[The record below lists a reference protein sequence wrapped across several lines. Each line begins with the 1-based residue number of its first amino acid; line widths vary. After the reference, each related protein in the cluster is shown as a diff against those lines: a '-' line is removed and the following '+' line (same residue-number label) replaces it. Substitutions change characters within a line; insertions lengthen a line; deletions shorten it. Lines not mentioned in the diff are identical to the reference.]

1 MDFECEETI
10 FYSDNKACLAEVRF
24 SVPGELWSEFE
35 KSPAYQGLKAHLDS
49 LRTQYTQR
57 QPRVSECKI
66 RIGADTTEIM
76 NTDQPNTI
84 TVNGV
89 EIPSYYYLW
98 RRLSALEEKIVWL
111 KIAVILELVIFVIV
125 QIFAFC

>member
-1 MDFECEETI
+1 MDFECEETV
-10 FYSDNKACLAEVRF
+10 FYSDNKACLVEVRF
-24 SVPGELWSEFE
+24 SIPGELWSEFE
-35 KSPAYQGLKAHLDS
+35 KSPAYQGLKAHLDR
-49 LRTQYTQR
+49 LRNQDTQR
-57 QPRVSECKI
+57 QPCVSECEI
-66 RIGADTTEIM
+66 RIGADTAEIM

-111 KIAVILELVIFVIV
+111 KIAVILELVIFVAV

>member
-1 MDFECEETI
+1 MSECE
-10 FYSDNKACLAEVRF
+10 
-24 SVPGELWSEFE
+24 
-35 KSPAYQGLKAHLDS
+35 
-49 LRTQYTQR
+49 
-57 QPRVSECKI
+57 I
-66 RIGADTTEIM
+66 RIGADTAEIM

-111 KIAVILELVIFVIV
+111 KIAVILELVIFVAV